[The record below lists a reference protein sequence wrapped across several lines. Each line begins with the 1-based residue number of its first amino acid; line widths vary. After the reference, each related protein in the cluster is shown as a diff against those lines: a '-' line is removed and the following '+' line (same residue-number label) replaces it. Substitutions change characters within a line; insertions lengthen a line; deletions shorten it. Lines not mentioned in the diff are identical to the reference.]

1 MPRPIRWDVVAA
13 ANACGSIT
21 LKPAKSVLLQAKK
34 VFLNILLGLQDC
46 KPQNESCKTFAVCN
60 NFRKTK
66 MANGT
71 FIAIEGID
79 GSGKG
84 TICQMLADE
93 LGKRFKVILTAEPSN
108 SPFGKKLRLMLAKD
122 KNPSANAEK
131 YMDLFVKDREHHC
144 KNTLLPALASGFVV
158 LCDRYKY
165 STLAFQSAQGIPPQ
179 KIIKMHKG
187 LPVPDL
193 AIILDVTPR
202 IAMAR
207 MEGRGK
213 KKEKFEK
220 LEFMRTLR
228 ANYSSLPKLLPKENI
243 KKVNANKP
251 VKQVFSAALKLVEK
265 QLAKAQK
272 AAARSAG

>member
-1 MPRPIRWDVVAA
+1 
-13 ANACGSIT
+13 
-21 LKPAKSVLLQAKK
+21 
-34 VFLNILLGLQDC
+34 
-46 KPQNESCKTFAVCN
+46 
-60 NFRKTK
+60 